1 MYVEQRNANTN
12 KQVMYYDISSISKLF
27 PLMEKRQKTNKERE
41 KERKKQRKTNEQ
53 TTIKIKLE
61 LSQ

>member
-27 PLMEKRQKTNKERE
+27 PLMEKRQKTNKERK
-41 KERKKQRKTNEQ
+41 KERNKEKQMN
-53 TTIKIKLE
+53 KLP
-61 LSQ
+61 SK